1 MAINSQT
8 RQLAAYYYFQ
18 DNKHLDVNEE
28 INGDIEYYHSESQK
42 IYNWYIDF
50 LLLSPNLSEEDLT
63 FRVYEITKKYF
74 GEDGKSIRHG
84 FQRIYQL
91 LFETVTGPR
100 LPVFIYIF
108 GINEFKALMESKIR
122 NPFVFPNWS

>member
-1 MAINSQT
+1 MISMKT
-8 RQLAAYYYFQ
+8 LAAYYYFQ

-28 INGDIEYYHSESQK
+28 IDGDIEFYRSEAEKVILWINDVMNINPS
-42 IYNWYIDF
+42 IN
-50 LLLSPNLSEEDLT
+50 EEGLT
-63 FRVYEITKKYF
+63 FEIYEITKKYF
-74 GEDGKSIRHG
+74 GVDGKAIRHG

-108 GINEFKALMESKIR
+108 GVKEFQNLLQTKAS
-122 NPFVFPNWS
+122 NPFSFPI